1 MSQHYFDT
9 SLGDEPITV
18 MLGWDRPLQGYFML
32 IESTQ
37 RDGYIYSNLED
48 IDLVKC
54 GGFASSLDYF
64 IDKMR
69 ELGVV
74 VCSAARGSGLPAA
87 PPERRADCG
96 VRGLGRP
103 GACPRQWRHA
113 AC

>member
-1 MSQHYFDT
+1 MYQHYFDT

-48 IDLVKC
+48 IELVKC

-69 ELGVV
+69 ELGVAV
-74 VCSAARGSGLPAA
+74 PSRMLAEVGADGESNVGNRYVAYGVGGGALW
-87 PPERRADCG
+87 ER
-96 VRGLGRP
+96 
-103 GACPRQWRHA
+103 
-113 AC
+113 